1 MDKPSLQRVLF
12 GVLLALSAAGTA
24 PAVHAQEAP
33 KPAGQQRSV
42 SDKELRAFAG
52 AYVEFHRIRQAYE
65 TRLSNVKDPKA
76 REKIREEGDSKVKQA
91 LETRGL
97 TPESYSQLF
106 TAVNSNEQMRKK
118 ALKLIEAERKKS

>member
-1 MDKPSLQRVLF
+1 METPSLQRVVF
-12 GVLLALSAAGTA
+12 GMLLALSAAGTP

-52 AYVEFHRIRQAYE
+52 AYVQFHRIRQAYE
-65 TRLSNVKDPKA
+65 TRLSNVQDPKE
-76 REKIREEGDSKVKQA
+76 RERIREEGDSKVRQA

-97 TPESYSQLF
+97 TTESYSQLF
-106 TAVNSNEQMRKK
+106 TAVNSNEQVRKK
-118 ALKLIEAERKKS
+118 ALKLIEAQRKKS